1 MPRSARSR
9 CSSDQSARPNSA
21 GPWSRS
27 AASRASSA
35 GRPGCRPG
43 LGGSLDQGEVPLLER
58 LHGAQPHLG
67 EQRWPP
73 REAVVH
79 GAAGRADGL
88 GHEFAV
94 LPVDADRTL
103 LRHTPATS
111 TSGLPRVTWP
121 LVWRPL
127 HDACLEDSLDRAE
140 LARTGA
146 VARPARWSP
155 YVRFLRTLAGRAAS

>member
-1 MPRSARSR
+1 M
-9 CSSDQSARPNSA
+9 
-21 GPWSRS
+21 
-27 AASRASSA
+27 
-35 GRPGCRPG
+35 
-43 LGGSLDQGEVPLLER
+43 
-58 LHGAQPHLG
+58 
-67 EQRWPP
+67 
-73 REAVVH
+73 H

-94 LPVDADRTL
+94 VPVGADRTL
-103 LRHTPATS
+103 LRHTPAM
-111 TSGLPRVTWP
+111 LPRVTWP

-155 YVRFLRTLAGRAAS
+155 YVRFLRTLATGRAS